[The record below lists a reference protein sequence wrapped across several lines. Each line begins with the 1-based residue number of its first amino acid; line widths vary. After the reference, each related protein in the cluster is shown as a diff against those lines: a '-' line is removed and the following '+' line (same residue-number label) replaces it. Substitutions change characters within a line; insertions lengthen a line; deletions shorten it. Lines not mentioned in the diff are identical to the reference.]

1 MTSFEEKCNRGYE
14 MKNKISKQFLIT
26 IVAIFCLLVFMTTY
40 IFSSFYQ
47 SSVKRI
53 EELGVSNMKS
63 ESAMIENYL
72 NKSMDVLW
80 VTADTVNYMM
90 ENGASSE
97 EILQYLTTEAEH
109 EKQQIDENFTGI
121 YGYINGEY
129 LDGIGWVPPKDYDPK
144 TRDWYIAAKEAGG
157 KATIV
162 APYLDAQ
169 TNTVMFSVSQ
179 LLSDGESVVSLDIAF
194 NEVQTI
200 TEEMT
205 MNGMGY
211 GFIMD
216 DSGLIIAH
224 FDESEKGKIYPTNE
238 EQEIML
244 ANIFDSDKESFEMT
258 IQGEDC
264 TVFFDQVMDEWYVVM
279 VISNTRL
286 FHDLRMQMMIGI
298 FITLIVFLIIVVFC
312 SISARIIDQYQKKEH
327 ESKEKLDNMNAN
339 IIRALAYTIDAKD
352 RYTSGH
358 SQRVADYSLAIAK
371 RMGKS
376 EEEQRII
383 YYAGLL
389 HDVGKIRV
397 PEEVINKPGKLTE
410 DEFEQIK
417 VHPISG
423 YHILKGIHDDEQIA
437 QGAKY
442 HHERYD
448 GNGYPNGLE
457 GENIPEISRIIGVAD
472 AYDAMA
478 SDRSYRN
485 ALPQEKVRSEIEKG
499 RGQQFDKEIADIM
512 IQMIDEDEHY
522 TMCQSKKNVQNILV
536 IDDDMMNIKVVEHI
550 FKDEPEYRV
559 IGVKDKDEAFDIL
572 EKQEVSVI
580 LLDLIM
586 PDIDGFELYQK
597 IRQKYNIPVVL
608 VTADRSIET
617 IDKIRQLGIDD
628 YLTKPLH
635 AYVVKETI
643 QSITNNWDNWNDF
656 LGMKHETDRRHS
668 ISEGV

>member
-1 MTSFEEKCNRGYE
+1 
-14 MKNKISKQFLIT
+14 
-26 IVAIFCLLVFMTTY
+26 MTTY

-90 ENGASSE
+90 VNGASSE
-97 EILQYLTTEAEH
+97 EILQYLTAEAEH

-129 LDGIGWVPPKDYDPK
+129 LDGIGWIPPKDYDPK
-144 TRDWYIAAKEAGG
+144 TRDWYVAAKEAGG

-179 LLSDGESVVSLDIAF
+179 LLSDGESVVSLDIAL

-211 GFIMD
+211 GFILD

-238 EQEIML
+238 EQKIML
-244 ANIFDSDKESFEMT
+244 ANIFDPDKESFEMT
-258 IQGEDC
+258 IQGENC
-264 TVFFDQVMDEWYVVM
+264 TVFFDQVLDEWYVVM
-279 VISNTRL
+279 VVSNTRL
-286 FHDLRMQMMIGI
+286 FHDLRIQMMIGI

-312 SISARIIDQYQKKEH
+312 SISARIIDQYQKKER
-327 ESKEKLDNMNAN
+327 ESKERLDNMNAN

-358 SQRVADYSLAIAK
+358 SQRVADYSLAIAR

-448 GNGYPNGLE
+448 GKGYPNGLE

-522 TMCQSKKNVQNILV
+522 MMCQSKKNVQNILV
-536 IDDDMMNIKVVEHI
+536 IDDDTMNIKVVEHI
-550 FKDEPEYRV
+550 FKDESEYRV

-572 EKQEVSVI
+572 KKQEVSVI

-586 PDIDGFELYQK
+586 PDIDGFELYQM
-597 IRQKYNIPVVL
+597 IRQKYNIPIVL

-617 IDKIRQLGIDD
+617 VEKIRQLGIDD

-635 AYVVKETI
+635 AYVVKETV
-643 QSITNNWDNWNDF
+643 QSITNNWDNGNDF
-656 LGMKHETDRRHS
+656 LNTSHETDGHQS

>member
-1 MTSFEEKCNRGYE
+1 

-26 IVAIFCLLVFMTTY
+26 IIAIFCLLVFMTTY
-40 IFSSFYQ
+40 IFSSFYH
-47 SSVKRI
+47 SSAKRI

-80 VTADTVNYMM
+80 VTADTVNYMI

-129 LDGIGWVPPKDYDPK
+129 LDGIGWVPPEDYDPK

-179 LLSDGESVVSLDIAF
+179 LLSDGESVVSLDIAL

-244 ANIFDSDKESFEMT
+244 ANIFNPDKESFEMS
-258 IQGEDC
+258 IQNEDC

-389 HDVGKIRV
+389 HDVGKIRI

-448 GNGYPNGLE
+448 GKGYPNGLE
-457 GENIPEISRIIGVAD
+457 GESIPEISRIIGVAD
-472 AYDAMA
+472 SYDAMT
-478 SDRSYRN
+478 SDRSYRK
-485 ALPQEKVRSEIEKG
+485 ALPQETVRAEIEKG

-522 TMCQSKKNVQNILV
+522 LMCQSKKSVQNILV
-536 IDDDMMNIKVVEHI
+536 IDDEIMNIKVVEHI
-550 FKDEPEYRV
+550 FKDEPEFHV
-559 IGVKDKDEAFDIL
+559 IGVNDKEKAFAIL
-572 EKQEVSVI
+572 EKQEISII

-586 PDIDGFELYQK
+586 PDIDGFDLYHL
-597 IRQKYNIPVVL
+597 IRQKYNIPIVL

-617 IDKIRQLGIDD
+617 VEKIRQLGIDD

-656 LGMKHETDRRHS
+656 LNTKHETFDR
-668 ISEGV
+668 

>member
-1 MTSFEEKCNRGYE
+1 

-26 IVAIFCLLVFMTTY
+26 IIAIFCLLVFMTTY
-40 IFSSFYQ
+40 IFSSFYY
-47 SSVKRI
+47 SSAKRI

-90 ENGASSE
+90 GNGASSE
-97 EILQYLTTEAEH
+97 EILQYLTAEAEH
-109 EKQQIDENFTGI
+109 ETQQIDENFTGI

-129 LDGIGWVPPKDYDPK
+129 LDGIGWVPPEDYDPK

-179 LLSDGESVVSLDIAF
+179 LLSDGESVVSLDIAL

-448 GNGYPNGLE
+448 GKGYPNGLE

-572 EKQEVSVI
+572 KKQEVSVI

-656 LGMKHETDRRHS
+656 LSMKHETDRRHS

>member
-1 MTSFEEKCNRGYE
+1 

-26 IVAIFCLLVFMTTY
+26 IIAIFCLLVFMTTY
-40 IFSSFYQ
+40 IFSSFYY
-47 SSVKRI
+47 SSAKRI

-97 EILQYLTTEAEH
+97 EILQYLTAEAEH
-109 EKQQIDENFTGI
+109 ETQQIDENFTGI

-129 LDGIGWVPPKDYDPK
+129 LDGIGWVPPEDYDPK

-179 LLSDGESVVSLDIAF
+179 LLSDGESVVSLDIAL

-244 ANIFDSDKESFEMT
+244 ANIFDPDQESFEMS
-258 IQGEDC
+258 IRNEDC

-389 HDVGKIRV
+389 HDVGKIRI

-448 GNGYPNGLE
+448 GKGYPNGLE
-457 GENIPEISRIIGVAD
+457 GESIPEISRIIGVAD
-472 AYDAMA
+472 SYDAMT
-478 SDRSYRN
+478 SDRSYRK
-485 ALPQEKVRSEIEKG
+485 ALPQETVRAEIEKG

-522 TMCQSKKNVQNILV
+522 LMCQSKKSVQNILV
-536 IDDDMMNIKVVEHI
+536 IDDEIMNIKVVEHI
-550 FKDEPEYRV
+550 FKDEPEFHV
-559 IGVKDKDEAFDIL
+559 IGVNDKEKAFAIL
-572 EKQEVSVI
+572 EKQEISII

-586 PDIDGFELYQK
+586 PDIDGFDLYHL
-597 IRQKYNIPVVL
+597 IRQKYNIPIVL

-617 IDKIRQLGIDD
+617 VEKIRQLGIDD

-656 LGMKHETDRRHS
+656 LNTKHETFDR
-668 ISEGV
+668 

>member
-1 MTSFEEKCNRGYE
+1 

-90 ENGASSE
+90 VNGASSE
-97 EILQYLTTEAEH
+97 EILQYLTAEAEH

-129 LDGIGWVPPKDYDPK
+129 LDGIGWIPPKDYDPK
-144 TRDWYIAAKEAGG
+144 TRDWYVAAKEAGG

-179 LLSDGESVVSLDIAF
+179 LLSDGESVVSLDIAL

-211 GFIMD
+211 GFILD

-238 EQEIML
+238 EQKIML
-244 ANIFDSDKESFEMT
+244 ANIFDPDKESFEMT
-258 IQGEDC
+258 IQGENC
-264 TVFFDQVMDEWYVVM
+264 TVFFDQVLDEWYVVM
-279 VISNTRL
+279 VVSNTRL
-286 FHDLRMQMMIGI
+286 FHDLRIQMMIGI

-312 SISARIIDQYQKKEH
+312 SISARIIDQYQKKER
-327 ESKEKLDNMNAN
+327 ESKERLDNMNAN

-358 SQRVADYSLAIAK
+358 SQRVADYSLAIAR

-448 GNGYPNGLE
+448 GKGYPNGLE

-522 TMCQSKKNVQNILV
+522 MMCQSKKNVQNILV
-536 IDDDMMNIKVVEHI
+536 IDDDTMNIKVVEHI
-550 FKDEPEYRV
+550 FKDESEYRV

-572 EKQEVSVI
+572 KKQEVSVI

-586 PDIDGFELYQK
+586 PDIDGFELYQM
-597 IRQKYNIPVVL
+597 IRQKYNIPIVL

-617 IDKIRQLGIDD
+617 VEKIRQLGIDD

-635 AYVVKETI
+635 AYVVKETV
-643 QSITNNWDNWNDF
+643 QSITNNWDNGNDF
-656 LGMKHETDRRHS
+656 LNTSHETDGHQS

>member
-1 MTSFEEKCNRGYE
+1 

-26 IVAIFCLLVFMTTY
+26 IIAIFCLLVFMTTY
-40 IFSSFYQ
+40 IFSSFYY
-47 SSVKRI
+47 SSAKRI

-97 EILQYLTTEAEH
+97 EILQYLTAEAEH
-109 EKQQIDENFTGI
+109 ETQQIDENFTGI

-129 LDGIGWVPPKDYDPK
+129 LDGIGWVPPEDYDPK

-179 LLSDGESVVSLDIAF
+179 LLSDGESVVSLDIAL

-244 ANIFDSDKESFEMT
+244 ANIFNPDKESFEMS
-258 IQGEDC
+258 IQNEDC

-389 HDVGKIRV
+389 HDVGKIRI

-448 GNGYPNGLE
+448 GKGYPNGLE
-457 GENIPEISRIIGVAD
+457 GESIPEISRIIGVAD
-472 AYDAMA
+472 SYDAMT
-478 SDRSYRN
+478 SDRSYRK
-485 ALPQEKVRSEIEKG
+485 ALPQETVRAEIEKG

-522 TMCQSKKNVQNILV
+522 LMCQSKKSVQNILV
-536 IDDDMMNIKVVEHI
+536 IDDEIMNIKVVEHI
-550 FKDEPEYRV
+550 FKDEPEFHV
-559 IGVKDKDEAFDIL
+559 IGVNDKEKAFAIL
-572 EKQEVSVI
+572 EKQEISII

-586 PDIDGFELYQK
+586 PDIDGFDLYHL
-597 IRQKYNIPVVL
+597 IRQKYNIPIVL

-617 IDKIRQLGIDD
+617 VEKIRQLGIDD

-656 LGMKHETDRRHS
+656 LNTKHETFDR
-668 ISEGV
+668 

>member
-1 MTSFEEKCNRGYE
+1 

-26 IVAIFCLLVFMTTY
+26 IIAIFCLLVFMTTY
-40 IFSSFYQ
+40 IFSSFYR

-53 EELGVSNMKS
+53 EELGASNMKS
-63 ESAMIENYL
+63 ESSMIENYL

-97 EILQYLTTEAEH
+97 EILQYLTAEAEH
-109 EKQQIDENFTGI
+109 EAEQIDENFTGI

-129 LDGIGWVPPKDYDPK
+129 LDGIGWIPPEDYDPK

-179 LLSDGESVVSLDIAF
+179 LLSDGESVVSLDIAL

-200 TEEMT
+200 TEEMS

-224 FDESEKGKIYPTNE
+224 FDEGEKGKIYPTND
-238 EQEIML
+238 EQEKML
-244 ANIFDSDKESFEMT
+244 ENIFDPDKESFQMT
-258 IQGEDC
+258 IQDEDC

-286 FHDLRMQMMIGI
+286 FYDLRMQMMIGI
-298 FITLIVFLIIVVFC
+298 FITGIVFLIIVVFC
-312 SISARIIDQYQKKEH
+312 SISARIIDQYQIKER
-327 ESKEKLDNMNAN
+327 ESKERLDNMNAN
-339 IIRALAYTIDAKD
+339 IIRALTHTIDAKD

-371 RMGKS
+371 RMGKT

-389 HDVGKIRV
+389 HDVGKIRI

-448 GNGYPNGLE
+448 GKGYPNGLV
-457 GENIPEISRIIGVAD
+457 GESIPEISRIIGVAD
-472 AYDAMA
+472 AYDAMT
-478 SDRSYRN
+478 SDRSYRK
-485 ALPQEKVRSEIEKG
+485 ALPQESVRFEIEKA
-499 RGQQFDKEIADIM
+499 RGKQFDKEIADIM

-522 TMCQSKKNVQNILV
+522 LMCQSKKSVQNILI
-536 IDDDMMNIKVVEHI
+536 IDDEIINVKVVEHI

-559 IGVKDKDEAFDIL
+559 IGVKNKDEAFAIL
-572 EKQEVSVI
+572 EEQEISII

-586 PDIDGFELYQK
+586 PDIDGFNLYHM
-597 IRQKYNIPVVL
+597 IRQEYDIPVVL

-617 IDKIRQLGIDD
+617 IEKIRQLGIDD

-656 LGMKHETDRRHS
+656 LSMNRKTDRHHP
-668 ISEGV
+668 IS

>member
-1 MTSFEEKCNRGYE
+1 M
-14 MKNKISKQFLIT
+14 
-26 IVAIFCLLVFMTTY
+26 
-40 IFSSFYQ
+40 
-47 SSVKRI
+47 
-53 EELGVSNMKS
+53 
-63 ESAMIENYL
+63 
-72 NKSMDVLW
+72 
-80 VTADTVNYMM
+80 
-90 ENGASSE
+90 
-97 EILQYLTTEAEH
+97 
-109 EKQQIDENFTGI
+109 
-121 YGYINGEY
+121 
-129 LDGIGWVPPKDYDPK
+129 
-144 TRDWYIAAKEAGG
+144 
-157 KATIV
+157 
-162 APYLDAQ
+162 
-169 TNTVMFSVSQ
+169 
-179 LLSDGESVVSLDIAF
+179 
-194 NEVQTI
+194 
-200 TEEMT
+200 
-205 MNGMGY
+205 
-211 GFIMD
+211 
-216 DSGLIIAH
+216 
-224 FDESEKGKIYPTNE
+224 
-238 EQEIML
+238 
-244 ANIFDSDKESFEMT
+244 
-258 IQGEDC
+258 
-264 TVFFDQVMDEWYVVM
+264 
-279 VISNTRL
+279 
-286 FHDLRMQMMIGI
+286 
-298 FITLIVFLIIVVFC
+298 
-312 SISARIIDQYQKKEH
+312 
-327 ESKEKLDNMNAN
+327 
-339 IIRALAYTIDAKD
+339 
-352 RYTSGH
+352 
-358 SQRVADYSLAIAK
+358 
-371 RMGKS
+371 
-376 EEEQRII
+376 
-383 YYAGLL
+383 

-572 EKQEVSVI
+572 KKQEVSVI

-656 LGMKHETDRRHS
+656 LSMKHETDRRHS

>member
-1 MTSFEEKCNRGYE
+1 
-14 MKNKISKQFLIT
+14 
-26 IVAIFCLLVFMTTY
+26 
-40 IFSSFYQ
+40 
-47 SSVKRI
+47 
-53 EELGVSNMKS
+53 
-63 ESAMIENYL
+63 
-72 NKSMDVLW
+72 
-80 VTADTVNYMM
+80 
-90 ENGASSE
+90 
-97 EILQYLTTEAEH
+97 
-109 EKQQIDENFTGI
+109 
-121 YGYINGEY
+121 
-129 LDGIGWVPPKDYDPK
+129 
-144 TRDWYIAAKEAGG
+144 
-157 KATIV
+157 
-162 APYLDAQ
+162 
-169 TNTVMFSVSQ
+169 MFSVSQ

-499 RGQQFDKEIADIM
+499 RRQQFDKEIADIM